1 MVGFQVVGGCLG
13 CWILSCGWLFGS
25 ALGGWVGGWVGGCK
39 TVVWIGLGWLVVNVG
54 DDFGGFRL
62 AMGGFKMCLVV
73 GLAVVMG
80 G

>member
-1 MVGFQVVGGCLG
+1 MGGCLDRP
-13 CWILSCGWLFGS
+13 
-25 ALGGWVGGWVGGCK
+25 WVGGCK

-54 DDFGGFRL
+54 DGFGGFRL